1 MSAHTIITLD
11 GPAGVGKSTLAKALA
26 RELGL
31 PFLDTGSM
39 YRCVAHALGAAALN
53 QDGAALARLLDG
65 MDFDLRGS
73 GDNSRLACN
82 GQVPGNEIRSE
93 QIGALASKFAARPE
107 VRDFL
112 KTAQQRLGGRSS
124 LVAEGRDMGTV
135 VFPQAARK
143 FFLDADPLVRA
154 RRRQLQLLEQR
165 GKAASNLAASA
176 TGHGEP
182 APGSEEE
189 LKQIEA
195 QIRERDHQDRNRAI
209 APLRPAEDAIIV
221 DTSGLSLEEV
231 LAKLLASARQV

>member
-1 MSAHTIITLD
+1 MPAHTIITLD

-26 RELGL
+26 RELEL
-31 PFLDTGSM
+31 PFLDTGAM
-39 YRCVAHALGAAALN
+39 YRCVAHALGSGALSL
-53 QDGAALARLLDG
+53 DGPALAARLEG
-65 MDFDLRGS
+65 MDFDLTGS
-73 GDNSRLACN
+73 GDNSLLACN
-82 GQVPGNEIRSE
+82 GQTPGNEIRTE
-93 QIGALASKFAARPE
+93 QVGALASKFAARPE

-154 RRRQLQLLEQR
+154 RRRQLQLLEQQ
-165 GKAASNLAASA
+165 GAS
-176 TGHGEP
+176 GHGPEAAANRAAP

-189 LKQIEA
+189 LKHIEA

-221 DTSGLSLEEV
+221 DTSSLSLDEV
-231 LAKLLASARQV
+231 LAKLLEYSRQI

>member
-1 MSAHTIITLD
+1 MSTHTIITLD

-26 RELGL
+26 RELQL
-31 PFLDTGSM
+31 PFLDTGAM
-39 YRCVAHALGAAALN
+39 FRYVAHALGEDALKL
-53 QDGAALARLLDG
+53 DGPALAARLETL
-65 MDFDLRGS
+65 DFDLKGS
-73 GDNSRLACN
+73 GDNSILACN
-82 GQVPGNEIRSE
+82 GQVPGNEIRTE
-93 QIGALASKFAARPE
+93 QVGKLASKFAALPE

-112 KTAQQRLGGRSS
+112 KTAQQRLGNRGP

-154 RRRQLQLLEQR
+154 KRRQLQLLEQGADKR
-165 GKAASNLAASA
+165 QAANA
-176 TGHGEP
+176 P

-189 LKQIEA
+189 LRQIEA

-221 DTSGLSLEEV
+221 DTSNLSLDQV
-231 LAKLLASARQV
+231 LAKLLDSARSI